1 MVYTKSSEKTLKGAI
16 VYKMYC
22 VKKITEDLTWVGSND
37 RRLALFEGVYSVP
50 RGVSYNSYVLMDE
63 KTVLMDTVDKAVTGV
78 FFENIAHVLNGRNLD
93 YMVIQHM
100 EPDHSSAIEEVILRY
115 PEVTIVCNQK
125 TAAMMARFVAAD
137 LSGRTQIVKEGE
149 TLPLGRHVLTFVNA
163 PMVHWPEV
171 MVTYDVTDKILFS
184 ADAFGTFGAINGA
197 IFADEVDFERDYM
210 DEARRYYTNIVGKY
224 GTQVQAILKK
234 AATLDIAMVC
244 PLHGFVWRKNIG
256 DFIAKYQLWST
267 YTPEVTGVMI
277 AYASIY
283 GGTENAAE
291 ILACRLRDLG
301 IRTTM
306 FDVSVTPA
314 SEIIAAAFQYSHL
327 VFASPTYNA
336 GIYVA
341 MEALL
346 HDLVA
351 HNLQNRTV
359 ALIENGSWAPTSGKL
374 MKELLSKL
382 KNITFVGETLT
393 IPSRVKDASGLE
405 LLAEALAA
413 TIRLPESA
421 APAAGTLDVS
431 AMFKLSYGLFVLSAK
446 DGEKDNGCITN
457 TVIQLTDTPKRLA
470 FAVNKANLTC
480 DMIAKTSDFTVS
492 VLTQDAPFAIFQHFG
507 FQSGKEVDKY
517 AGWAY
522 ADTAANGV
530 KYLTKFTN
538 AMLSGKVV
546 SAVDWGTHTLFI
558 ADVTEARTL
567 SGEPSMT
574 YQYYFDHVKPKPQAA
589 PKEQKGWVCKI
600 CGYVYEGEELPA
612 DFICPLCKHGA
623 EDFERLN

>member
-1 MVYTKSSEKTLKGAI
+1 
-16 VYKMYC
+16 MYC

-78 FFENIAHVLNGRNLD
+78 FFENIAHVLNGRKLD

-100 EPDHSSAIEEVILRY
+100 EPDHSSAIEEVLLRY

-125 TAAMMARFVAAD
+125 TAGMMARFVAVD

-171 MVTYDVTDKILFS
+171 MVTYDITDKILFS

-197 IFADEVDFERDYM
+197 MFADEVDFERDYL

-224 GTQVQAILKK
+224 GSQVQAILKK

-256 DFIAKYQLWST
+256 AFIAKYQLWST

-314 SEIIAAAFQYSHL
+314 SE
-327 VFASPTYNA
+327 
-336 GIYVA
+336 
-341 MEALL
+341 M
-346 HDLVA
+346 
-351 HNLQNRTV
+351 
-359 ALIENGSWAPTSGKL
+359 
-374 MKELLSKL
+374 
-382 KNITFVGETLT
+382 
-393 IPSRVKDASGLE
+393 
-405 LLAEALAA
+405 
-413 TIRLPESA
+413 
-421 APAAGTLDVS
+421 
-431 AMFKLSYGLFVLSAK
+431 
-446 DGEKDNGCITN
+446 
-457 TVIQLTDTPKRLA
+457 
-470 FAVNKANLTC
+470 
-480 DMIAKTSDFTVS
+480 
-492 VLTQDAPFAIFQHFG
+492 
-507 FQSGKEVDKY
+507 
-517 AGWAY
+517 
-522 ADTAANGV
+522 TAALPRWPGAGP
-530 KYLTKFTN
+530 LGTTKF
-538 AMLSGKVV
+538 
-546 SAVDWGTHTLFI
+546 W
-558 ADVTEARTL
+558 
-567 SGEPSMT
+567 
-574 YQYYFDHVKPKPQAA
+574 
-589 PKEQKGWVCKI
+589 
-600 CGYVYEGEELPA
+600 
-612 DFICPLCKHGA
+612 
-623 EDFERLN
+623 